1 MKKYAF
7 LNFGH
12 IFQNVYFGYPVNSIV
27 SSAQALRLYKIH
39 VFDEGFFLLIIRM
52 PMLTKLLRV
61 LTYRK
66 ELPHKFTWHISG
78 LIFQSHLTNEIH
90 IFTWRRC
97 MDTKLG
103 KVLT

>member
-39 VFDEGFFLLIIRM
+39 VFDEAFFLLIVRM
-52 PMLTKLLRV
+52 PYGHQTSQGIDI
-61 LTYRK
+61 
-66 ELPHKFTWHISG
+66 PQGAPS
-78 LIFQSHLTNEIH
+78 
-90 IFTWRRC
+90 
-97 MDTKLG
+97 
-103 KVLT
+103 